1 MSVESICNSIQ
12 DAINASTLI
21 ASAPHI
27 ASWPSAINDPDL
39 PMVLTR
45 PGAATWPHECLD
57 DVWSRRTYISEIYV
71 RPNAQGLYA
80 EGIEETLDIIQAVGE
95 LLTGSGGG
103 YTLSGA
109 VFDSEPRDRGL
120 VILTYG
126 GIEYRGTV
134 FELDV
139 VEDV

>member
-1 MSVESICNSIQ
+1 MSVKTVANAIQ
-12 DAINASTLI
+12 DAIGASSLVT
-21 ASAPHI
+21 SAPHI
-27 ASWPSAINDPDL
+27 ESWPAAINGPDL
-39 PMVLTR
+39 PIVLTR
-45 PGAATWPHECLD
+45 PGAATWPHDCLD
-57 DVWSRRTYISEIYV
+57 DVRSHRTYISEIYV
-71 RPNAQGLYA
+71 KSNAQGLYA

-95 LLTGSGGG
+95 LLTGSSGG

-126 GIEYRGTV
+126 GMDYRGTV
-134 FELDV
+134 FDLDV